1 MKEKAMLSTGYYE
14 IDDETKKKIS
24 SVSEIFYLKDL
35 QQRKLIL
42 PENIEQESVD
52 DPIRH
57 ILQYNRED
65 AGVPVEERKP
75 ILLYLT
81 SDGGDVDAGFALV
94 DAIITSKTPVYT
106 VNLGYWYSM
115 AFLIGIAGH
124 KRFAMPNAKFLLHD
138 GTHFTY
144 GSSSKVQ
151 DQMEFQRRAEQRIKQ
166 HVLDH
171 TAITGREYDKKLRIE
186 WYMFADEAKAKGIVD
201 AIIGEDCDIDVI
213 V

>member
-1 MKEKAMLSTGYYE
+1 MKREATDYYE
-14 IDDETKKKIS
+14 IDEEIKKQ
-24 SVSEIFYLKDL
+24 VSNVAEVFYLRDL

-42 PENIEQESVD
+42 SENVMQETVD

-65 AGVPVEERKP
+65 VGVPIEERKP
-75 ILLYLT
+75 IILYLT
-81 SDGGDVDAGFALV
+81 SDGGDVDAGFALADTIV
-94 DAIITSKTPVYT
+94 ASKTPVYT

-115 AFLIGIAGH
+115 AFLIGITGH

-144 GSSSKVQ
+144 GSASKVQ
-151 DQMEFQRRAEQRIKQ
+151 DQMEFQRRAEARIKK
-166 HVLDH
+166 HVLDY
-171 TAITGREYDKKLRIE
+171 TGITEREYNKKLRVE
-186 WYMFADEAKAKGIVD
+186 WYLFADEARAKGIVD
-201 AIIGEDCDIDVI
+201 AIIGEDCDIDAI

>member
-1 MKEKAMLSTGYYE
+1 MERETTGYYE
-14 IDDETKKKIS
+14 IEDEERKKLTYLTD
-24 SVSEIFYLKDL
+24 IFYLKDL

-42 PENIEQESVD
+42 PEEIMQESVD

-65 AGVPVEERKP
+65 IGKPIEERKP

-81 SDGGDVDAGFALV
+81 SCGGDVDAGFALA
-94 DAIITSKTPVYT
+94 DTILTSKTPVYT
-106 VNLGYWYSM
+106 INLGYWYSM

-124 KRFAMPNAKFLLHD
+124 KRFSMPNAKFLLHD

-151 DQMEFQRRAEQRIKQ
+151 DQMEFQRRAEERIKQ
-166 HVLDH
+166 HVISH
-171 TAITGREYDKKLRIE
+171 TGITEREYNKKLRVE

-201 AIIGEDCDIDVI
+201 AIIGEDCDIDTI

>member
-1 MKEKAMLSTGYYE
+1 MKKESTGYYE

-24 SVSEIFYLKDL
+24 SITEVFYLQDL

-42 PENIEQESVD
+42 PEEISQEAVD

-65 AGVPVEERKP
+65 AGKPIDRRKP

-81 SDGGDVDAGFALV
+81 SNGGEVDAGFALA
-94 DAIITSKTPVYT
+94 DTILTSKTPVYT

-138 GTHFTY
+138 GTNFTY

-151 DQMEFQRRAEQRIKQ
+151 DQMEFQRRAEQRVKQ
-166 HVLDH
+166 YVVAH
-171 TAITGREYDKKLRIE
+171 TNITEREYNKRLRTE
-186 WYMFADEAKAKGIVD
+186 WYMFADEAKARGIID
-201 AIIGEDCDIDVI
+201 AIIGEDCDIDAI